1 MSEMTMQVLLSED
14 QQELIK
20 KSLHELLL
28 NEINHFK
35 DGLVSNEKYL
45 KKKQICVYLNLSNN
59 TVDRLIEAG
68 MPRINIQGI
77 ILYPKE
83 EIDEW
88 LKKYQSNRK

>member
-35 DGLVSNEKYL
+35 NGLASNEKYL

>member
-1 MSEMTMQVLLSED
+1 TMQVLLSED

-35 DGLVSNEKYL
+35 NGLVSNEKYL

>member
-1 MSEMTMQVLLSED
+1 MSEMTMQVLLSKD

-35 DGLVSNEKYL
+35 NGLVSNEKYL

-59 TVDRLIEAG
+59 TVNRLIEAG

>member
-28 NEINHFK
+28 NEINYFK
-35 DGLVSNEKYL
+35 NGLASNEKYL

>member
-1 MSEMTMQVLLSED
+1 MSEITMQVLLSED

>member
-1 MSEMTMQVLLSED
+1 MQVLLSED

>member
-1 MSEMTMQVLLSED
+1 
-14 QQELIK
+14 
-20 KSLHELLL
+20 
-28 NEINHFK
+28 
-35 DGLVSNEKYL
+35 
-45 KKKQICVYLNLSNN
+45 KQICVYLNLSNN

>member
-1 MSEMTMQVLLSED
+1 
-14 QQELIK
+14 
-20 KSLHELLL
+20 HELLL

>member
-35 DGLVSNEKYL
+35 NGLVSNEKYL

>member
-28 NEINHFK
+28 NEINHLK

>member
-1 MSEMTMQVLLSED
+1 MSEMTMQVLLSKD

-35 DGLVSNEKYL
+35 NGLVSNEKYL

>member
-1 MSEMTMQVLLSED
+1 MTMQVLLSKD

-35 DGLVSNEKYL
+35 NGLVSNEKYL

-59 TVDRLIEAG
+59 TVNRLIEAG

>member
-1 MSEMTMQVLLSED
+1 MTMQVLLSKD

-35 DGLVSNEKYL
+35 NGLVSNEKYL

>member
-1 MSEMTMQVLLSED
+1 MTMQVLLSED

-28 NEINHFK
+28 NEINHLK

>member
-1 MSEMTMQVLLSED
+1 LSED

-28 NEINHFK
+28 NEINHLK

>member
-1 MSEMTMQVLLSED
+1 MSEITMQVLLSED

-45 KKKQICVYLNLSNN
+45 KKKQICVY
-59 TVDRLIEAG
+59 
-68 MPRINIQGI
+68 
-77 ILYPKE
+77 
-83 EIDEW
+83 
-88 LKKYQSNRK
+88 

>member
-28 NEINHFK
+28 NEINHLK

-45 KKKQICVYLNLSNN
+45 KEKQICVYLNLSNN

>member
-1 MSEMTMQVLLSED
+1 MTMQVLLSED

-35 DGLVSNEKYL
+35 NGLVSNEKYL

>member
-1 MSEMTMQVLLSED
+1 LSED

>member
-1 MSEMTMQVLLSED
+1 MQVLLSED

-59 TVDRLIEAG
+59 TVDRL
-68 MPRINIQGI
+68 
-77 ILYPKE
+77 
-83 EIDEW
+83 
-88 LKKYQSNRK
+88 LKLECLELIFKALFCIRKKKLMNG

>member
-1 MSEMTMQVLLSED
+1 MTMQVLLSED

>member
-1 MSEMTMQVLLSED
+1 MTMQVLLSED

-28 NEINHFK
+28 NEINHLK

-45 KKKQICVYLNLSNN
+45 KEKQICVYLNLSNN